1 MTGHLPVLRGRLC
14 ARRSWSRWA
23 LLVALALVAGVP
35 AAQPIAAARSG
46 PAIAAARSIPRITV
60 ARSIPRITV
69 VGTDTLSTSDPRL
82 ASGGPTTTR
91 HAGYARPLP
100 GPMRVLRRFEPP
112 PTPYSA
118 GHRGVDLEARAG
130 PVVLAAGPG
139 VVSFAGPVAGRGV
152 VVIAHPDGIRTE
164 YEPVAALVVAGQ
176 AVARGQP
183 IGRLVGR
190 HDRWPPGRCLH
201 WGARRGDAYLD
212 PLVLLRSLGPVR
224 LLPWPR

>member
-1 MTGHLPVLRGRLC
+1 MLFALTVLG
-14 ARRSWSRWA
+14 
-23 LLVALALVAGVP
+23 GVP
-35 AAQPIAAARSG
+35 AVADVGANSV
-46 PAIAAARSIPRITV
+46 SIPGRAAGRPL
-60 ARSIPRITV
+60 ARPV
-69 VGTDTLSTSDPRL
+69 
-82 ASGGPTTTR
+82 
-91 HAGYARPLP
+91 GYALPLP
-100 GPMRVLRRFEPP
+100 GAMHVLRHFEPP

-130 PVVLAAGPG
+130 PVVLAAGSG

-164 YEPVAALVVAGQ
+164 YEPLAPLVVGGQ

-183 IGRLVGR
+183 IGRLSGR

-201 WGARRGDAYLD
+201 WGARRSDTYLD
-212 PLVLLRSLGPVR
+212 PLSLLQPLGAVR